1 MFPQQ
6 VDDIQAYIGFY
17 FKSVYLLKSITFYG
31 GGVQKKQDKAWNTK
45 IWVQV
50 EVLSLG
56 QINVTLCF
64 FTGEIQIVIN
74 HVPVY
79 CFGNQIN

>member
-1 MFPQQ
+1 MV
-6 VDDIQAYIGFY
+6 VDYR
-17 FKSVYLLKSITFYG
+17 
-31 GGVQKKQDKAWNTK
+31 KKQDKAWNTK

-56 QINVTLCF
+56 QINMTLCP
-64 FTGEIQIVIN
+64 FTGERQIVIM

-79 CFGNQIN
+79 CFGN